1 MVNWSK
7 GCSSAV
13 TAKLGN
19 TDGVGLQAL
28 SVADKPP
35 REDNIGR
42 RVSRQGK
49 LLRQRHHHTSIVS
62 IRLFVNA

>member
-42 RVSRQGK
+42 SIAAGQVASTA
-49 LLRQRHHHTSIVS
+49 TSPQVH
-62 IRLFVNA
+62 R

>member
-42 RVSRQGK
+42 SIATGQVASTA
-49 LLRQRHHHTSIVS
+49 TSPHVH
-62 IRLFVNA
+62 R